1 MMLEV
6 IQPGMGREN
15 GVIKGAR
22 EREKGWADRRGES
35 KSGRRER
42 VALCEREMERRKESH
57 KDEKR
62 RRNGENG
69 EKKEMGNGSGEK
81 ISKMTKVAKRR
92 SRGESTPF
100 QALLRNPF
108 FSPH

>member
-69 EKKEMGNGSGEK
+69 EKERNGEWKWGEN
-81 ISKMTKVAKRR
+81 
-92 SRGESTPF
+92 
-100 QALLRNPF
+100 QQND
-108 FSPH
+108 